1 MEIKQ
6 NTLYLTT
13 QNSYVSRDHLTLRI
27 EVERELKLAVPI
39 HHLESVCIFGQSVIS
54 PAALQLCWE
63 HSVPVNH
70 FSESGYFIGRWEGVA
85 NTSVMLRRT
94 QYRAADNPKV
104 AALIA
109 RQFVAGKLQNSR
121 QSLLRSARENESL
134 EEAKQLRGAA
144 ADIARLLQGLRDY
157 DFAFLSEPPALA
169 GGSAALPSEPPALAG
184 GSVAVWEPPAIA
196 ARPTAPDPGT
206 EASLPASSESP
217 SLALG
222 LDGERA
228 APQPVNHVDRIR
240 GYEGQGAN
248 LYFKVFSLH
257 LRQQRLDFA
266 FTRRTRRPPLDAMN
280 CLLSFLYALVR
291 HDCIAALT
299 ATGLDPY
306 VGYLHADRPARP
318 GLALDLMEEF
328 RPLLADRLAI
338 TLVNRKQIELKDF
351 AAREGGAFELKK
363 DSRKAVIVAY
373 QTRKQE
379 VITHPVIGQEFR
391 VGQLMLAQA
400 RILARHLRGD
410 IPEYL
415 PCVLR

>member
-39 HHLESVCIFGQSVIS
+39 HHLESVCVFGQSLIS
-54 PAALQLCWE
+54 PQALELCWE
-63 HSVPVNH
+63 HGVPVNY
-70 FSESGYFIGRWEGVA
+70 FSESGYFVGRWEGVA
-85 NTSVMLRRT
+85 NTSVMLRRA

-121 QSLLRSARENESL
+121 QSLLRSARETEKP
-134 EEAKQLRGAA
+134 EEEKELRGAA
-144 ADIARLLQGLRDY
+144 AEIARLLQRLRDY
-157 DFAFLSEPPALA
+157 AFGDTDDLSEPPAVA
-169 GGSAALPSEPPALAG
+169 GGPN
-184 GSVAVWEPPAIA
+184 
-196 ARPTAPDPGT
+196 
-206 EASLPASSESP
+206 
-217 SLALG
+217 
-222 LDGERA
+222 GERDA
-228 APQPVNHVDRIR
+228 AAQPVNHVDRIR

-248 LYFKVFSLH
+248 LYFKVFSFH

-266 FTRRTRRPPLDAMN
+266 FTRRTRRPALDAMN

-299 ATGLDPY
+299 ATGLDPF
-306 VGYLHADRPARP
+306 VGYLHSDRPNRP

-338 TLVNRKQIELKDF
+338 TLVNRKQIEIKDF

-363 DSRKAVIVAY
+363 DSRKAVIAAY

-379 VITHPVIGQEFR
+379 VITHPIIGQEFR

>member
-39 HHLESVCIFGQSVIS
+39 HHLESVCVFGQSVIS
-54 PAALQLCWE
+54 PQALELCWE
-63 HSVPVNH
+63 HGVPVNY
-70 FSESGYFIGRWEGVA
+70 FSENGYFVGRWEGVA
-85 NTSVMLRRT
+85 NTSVMLRRA
-94 QYRAADNPKV
+94 QYRAADNPMV

-121 QSLLRSARENESL
+121 QSLLRSARETASS
-134 EEAKQLRGAA
+134 EEERQLRGAA
-144 ADIARLLQGLRDY
+144 AEIARLLQRLRDY
-157 DFAFLSEPPALA
+157 DFADTDDLSQCD
-169 GGSAALPSEPPALAG
+169 AAAQS
-184 GSVAVWEPPAIA
+184 
-196 ARPTAPDPGT
+196 
-206 EASLPASSESP
+206 
-217 SLALG
+217 
-222 LDGERA
+222 
-228 APQPVNHVDRIR
+228 VNHVDRIR

-248 LYFKVFSLH
+248 LYFKVFGLH

-266 FTRRTRRPPLDAMN
+266 FTRRTRRPALDAMN

-299 ATGLDPY
+299 ATGLDPF
-306 VGYLHADRPARP
+306 VGYLHSDRPNRP

-338 TLVNRKQIELKDF
+338 TLVNRKQIEIRDF

-363 DSRKAVIVAY
+363 DSRKAVIAAY

>member
-13 QNSYVSRDHLTLRI
+13 QNSYISRDHLTLRI

-39 HHLESVCIFGQSVIS
+39 HHLESVCIFGQSVVS
-54 PAALQLCWE
+54 PAALELCWE
-63 HSVPVNH
+63 HGVPVNY
-70 FSESGYFIGRWEGVA
+70 FSENGYFVGRWEGVV
-85 NTSVMLRRT
+85 NTSVMLRRA

-121 QSLLRSARENESL
+121 QSLLRSARETEKQ
-134 EEAKQLRGAA
+134 EEEKELRSAA
-144 ADIARLLQGLRDY
+144 AEIARLLQSLRDY
-157 DFAFLSEPPALA
+157 DFADVLSEPPALA
-169 GGSAALPSEPPALAG
+169 GGLNALLEPPADRDPRHDSLAG
-184 GSVAVWEPPAIA
+184 VEVADGSSGECADA
-196 ARPTAPDPGT
+196 AR
-206 EASLPASSESP
+206 S
-217 SLALG
+217 
-222 LDGERA
+222 
-228 APQPVNHVDRIR
+228 VNHVDRIR

-248 LYFKVFSLH
+248 LYFKVFSFH
-257 LRQQRLDFA
+257 LRHQRLDFA

-306 VGYLHADRPARP
+306 VGYLHSDRPNRP

-338 TLVNRKQIELKDF
+338 TLVNRKQIEIKDF

>member
-1 MEIKQ
+1 MDIKQ

-39 HHLESVCIFGQSVIS
+39 HHLESVCVFGQSVIS
-54 PAALQLCWE
+54 PAALELCWE
-63 HSVPVNH
+63 HGVPVNY
-70 FSESGYFIGRWEGVA
+70 FSENGYFVGRWEGVA
-85 NTSVMLRRT
+85 NTSVMLRRA

-109 RQFVAGKLQNSR
+109 RQIVAGKLQNSR
-121 QSLLRSARENESL
+121 QSLLRSARETESP
-134 EEAKQLRGAA
+134 EEEKELRGAA
-144 ADIARLLQGLRDY
+144 AEIARLLQRLRDY
-157 DFAFLSEPPALA
+157 DFADADDLSEPPAYDTPPLGGDGGGCASRIA
-169 GGSAALPSEPPALAG
+169 GGTS
-184 GSVAVWEPPAIA
+184 
-196 ARPTAPDPGT
+196 
-206 EASLPASSESP
+206 
-217 SLALG
+217 
-222 LDGERA
+222 GERDTA
-228 APQPVNHVDRIR
+228 AQLVNHMDRIR

-248 LYFKVFSLH
+248 LYFKVFSFH

-266 FTRRTRRPPLDAMN
+266 FTRRTRRPALDAMN

-299 ATGLDPY
+299 ATGLDPF
-306 VGYLHADRPARP
+306 VGYLHSDRPNRP
-318 GLALDLMEEF
+318 SLALDLMEEF

-338 TLVNRKQIELKDF
+338 TLVNRKQIEIKDF

-363 DSRKAVIVAY
+363 DSRKAVIAAY

-379 VITHPVIGQEFR
+379 VITHPIIGQEFR

>member
-1 MEIKQ
+1 MEVKQ

-54 PAALQLCWE
+54 PAALELCWE
-63 HSVPVNH
+63 HGVPVNY
-70 FSESGYFIGRWEGVA
+70 FSENGYFVGRWEGVA
-85 NTSVMLRRT
+85 NTSVMLRRA

-104 AALIA
+104 TALIA

-121 QSLLRSARENESL
+121 QSLLRSARETDKP
-134 EEAKQLRGAA
+134 EEEKELRGAA
-144 ADIARLLQGLRDY
+144 AEIARLLLLLRNY
-157 DFAFLSEPPALA
+157 ALA
-169 GGSAALPSEPPALAG
+169 GADALSVPPAVASGSNALSVPPAVAG
-184 GSVAVWEPPAIA
+184 GSEETGAT
-196 ARPTAPDPGT
+196 ARP
-206 EASLPASSESP
+206 L
-217 SLALG
+217 
-222 LDGERA
+222 
-228 APQPVNHVDRIR
+228 NHVDHIR
-240 GYEGQGAN
+240 GFEGQGAN
-248 LYFKVFSLH
+248 LYFKVFRLH

-266 FTRRTRRPPLDAMN
+266 FTRRTRRPSLDAMN

-299 ATGLDPY
+299 ATGLDPF
-306 VGYLHADRPARP
+306 VGYLHSDRPNRP

-338 TLVNRKQIELKDF
+338 TLVNRKQIEIRDF
-351 AAREGGAFELKK
+351 IPREGGAFELKK
-363 DSRKAVIVAY
+363 DSRKAVIASY

-379 VITHPVIGQEFR
+379 VITHPIIGQEFR